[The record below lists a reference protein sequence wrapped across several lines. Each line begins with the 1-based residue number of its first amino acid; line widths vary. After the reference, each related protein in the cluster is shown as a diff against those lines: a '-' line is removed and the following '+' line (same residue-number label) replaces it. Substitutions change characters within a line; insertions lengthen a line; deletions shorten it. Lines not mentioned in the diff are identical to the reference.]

1 MGRLCG
7 IVIAV
12 VFDGAVRGYQ
22 GLGYEFLVSLL
33 WIKEGREF
41 LITAMMMEKLA
52 LILEIMM
59 KYVMYMMKVY
69 IV

>member
-1 MGRLCG
+1 MGRLYD

-12 VFDGAVRGYQ
+12 VFDGAVRSYQ